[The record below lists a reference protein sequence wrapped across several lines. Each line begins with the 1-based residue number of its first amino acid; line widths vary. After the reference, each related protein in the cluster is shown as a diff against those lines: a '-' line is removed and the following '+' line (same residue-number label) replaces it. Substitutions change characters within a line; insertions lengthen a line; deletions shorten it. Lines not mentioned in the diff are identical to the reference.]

1 MEEAPPNAI
10 QIETTS
16 TTTTEAPQT
25 SYYGVPSTGLCVV
38 VDDKIPS
45 WIGEDDIF
53 TSYVE
58 CCKQSWN
65 PDPCLLAAPPGLPTS
80 QPSPSPSIAIIPQPT
95 DAPDPTSNRTI
106 HPTTERPISSE
117 PTTSPVEIA
126 EYESSCQE
134 AGPWHPT
141 DDFSMCTNT
150 FDYDTSWD
158 NPMLSSTYLHQKLSG
173 CCEKFFY
180 DWDKECVYRDI
191 CTSSPTKNPVT
202 DAVSWM
208 NAR

>member
-1 MEEAPPNAI
+1 VKYYSIPSTGICAPVDDETPSWINEFYTDWKECCKVGWQFEKCMEEAPPNAI

-25 SYYGVPSTGLCVV
+25 SYYEVPSTGLCVV

-45 WIGEDDIF
+45 WIGKDDIF

-95 DAPDPTSNRTI
+95 DAPDPTSNPTI
-106 HPTTERPISSE
+106 HPTTERPISSK

-126 EYESSCQE
+126 EYESSCKE

-141 DDFSMCTNT
+141 EDFSMCTNT
-150 FDYDTSWD
+150 FDYD
-158 NPMLSSTYLHQKLSG
+158 KSG
-173 CCEKFFY
+173 ITQC
-180 DWDKECVYRDI
+180 
-191 CTSSPTKNPVT
+191 
-202 DAVSWM
+202 
-208 NAR
+208 